1 MSASAAAAAAQDGPA
16 PGALLILHVSGS
28 SSSSSRLLSAAYMD
42 VNAREMSLGFV
53 VEATGTSVGS
63 GPGSASSL
71 RLLLHQFAPS
81 LTAAAGAVY
90 VFVDEKRLMASERT
104 RLNLQLGELQTELGP
119 LPIHAGA
126 MAQLPAVAKS
136 IDDVRRSL
144 ARLLQGGLQ
153 PHFTVLDAHTP
164 TLTVAQADM
173 SLACLAFALQLH
185 RAESANSDLA
195 TTMGHWQLTRVQLGA
210 GTKTEAD
217 VDMAPAQP
225 IFMALDPAAQQ
236 ALNLFPT
243 TSDRTNT
250 NQDRL
255 QLSLSPRHAVCE
267 QLLLVL

>member
-1 MSASAAAAAAQDGPA
+1 
-16 PGALLILHVSGS
+16 V
-28 SSSSSRLLSAAYMD
+28 
-42 VNAREMSLGFV
+42 GFV

-119 LPIHAGA
+119 LPIHAGK

-136 IDDVRRSL
+136 IDDVRRTL

-173 SLACLAFALQLH
+173 PLACLAFALNMH

-195 TTMGHWQLTRVQLGA
+195 PTVGHWQLTRVQLGA

-243 TSDRTNT
+243 ASDRTHT
-250 NQDRL
+250 NHGRL
-255 QLSLSPRHAVCE
+255 LPQWILLSPPRSQRAAVTDASAVYCSICFFALTLFAVRAV
-267 QLLLVL
+267 QTTSINPFLVCCPRAARP